1 MGDEFADEEMMEDE
15 EYDMDDKEFEE
26 LDPYD
31 QGIIM
36 EWKKAG
42 RYSKK
47 EEHISDDF
55 DEK

>member
-1 MGDEFADEEMMEDE
+1 
-15 EYDMDDKEFEE
+15 MDDKEFED

-47 EEHISDDF
+47 EKVDKFE
-55 DEK
+55 EEY